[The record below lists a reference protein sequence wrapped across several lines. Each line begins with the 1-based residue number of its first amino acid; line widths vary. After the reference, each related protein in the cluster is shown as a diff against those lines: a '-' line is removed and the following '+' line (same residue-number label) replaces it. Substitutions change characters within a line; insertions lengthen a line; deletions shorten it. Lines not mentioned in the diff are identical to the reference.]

1 MLLFSY
7 DINYYL
13 CSDKKVNDCIII
25 GGKDSLQ
32 YLVMKNIIGLNMKK
46 CLFYVAIA
54 FVVAMS
60 SCTSY
65 KTSLPYFEDIRDS
78 ISGEFAQGDYDIKI
92 IPDDELLITVTSMV
106 PEATAMYNLTLANPA
121 MRDEIVRVTQ
131 PQQQTYIVDAKGD
144 IQFPVLGKLHVEGL
158 STQELTKELT
168 SRISKDVEN
177 PIVRVQ
183 LVNFRIN
190 VLGEVKQPGA
200 ISVKKERYTILDALA
215 DAGDLTEY
223 GERSNVLLIR
233 EVDGKRIFQRMNLNN
248 SALLT
253 SPYFYLQQNDV
264 VYVEPN
270 EIRRENAKYN
280 QNNSYKISVV
290 STIVSACSVIASLI
304 IALVVK

>member
-1 MLLFSY
+1 
-7 DINYYL
+7 
-13 CSDKKVNDCIII
+13 
-25 GGKDSLQ
+25 
-32 YLVMKNIIGLNMKK
+32 MKK
-46 CLFYVAIA
+46 CLLYVVMA
-54 FVVAMS
+54 FAVAMS
-60 SCTSY
+60 SCSSY

-78 ISGEFAQGDYDIKI
+78 ISGEFIQGDYGIKI

-121 MRDEIVRVTQ
+121 MRDEIVRITQ
-131 PQQQTYIVDAKGD
+131 PQQQTYIVDANGD
-144 IQFPVLGKLHVEGL
+144 IQFPVLGKLHVAGL
-158 STQELTKELT
+158 STQELTKELEA
-168 SRISKDVEN
+168 RISKDVEN

-190 VLGEVKQPGA
+190 VLGEVKKPGA
-200 ISVKKERYTILDALA
+200 ISVKKERYSILDALA

-233 EVDGKRIFQRMNLNN
+233 ELDGKRVYQRLNLNN
-248 SALLT
+248 SEVLA
-253 SPYFYLQQNDV
+253 SPCFYLQQNDV

-290 STIVSACSVIASLI
+290 STIVSACSVIASLV
-304 IALVVK
+304 IALLVK